1 MPDRCNNCNVQS
13 AYNWLHHS
21 RLMLIVCVWY
31 MYLCGGGGISCTI
44 KLSKL
49 YSRLQLK
56 VKKSK
61 SSTTAVHIQPQPSTF
76 STFVNIFV
84 HIHTYGK
91 HQQMLQLY
99 RLFSKILVYSKLG
112 KLGCASSINN

>member
-31 MYLCGGGGISCTI
+31 MYLCVGGGISCTI

-56 VKKSK
+56 VKKK
-61 SSTTAVHIQPQPSTF
+61 VKVQQRLYTYNLNQVHSQPS
-76 STFVNIFV
+76 
-84 HIHTYGK
+84 
-91 HQQMLQLY
+91 
-99 RLFSKILVYSKLG
+99 
-112 KLGCASSINN
+112 